1 MEGLSA
7 AQARRV
13 ALAAQGFG
21 RPRPT
26 GRLDRRHLRWLF
38 DRVGVIQI
46 DSVNALV
53 RSHYLPGWA
62 RLGAYSRAALDD
74 AVYRSGE
81 LFEYW
86 AHEASLVPVSLQPL
100 LRWRAERAR
109 TGQGVWGGLASF
121 GRERPEYVRE
131 VRARVTA
138 EGPVAASE
146 LAEPGPRGPSAWWGW
161 GDSKKALEW
170 LFWSGQIS
178 VASRRGSFERLYDL
192 PERVLPPEILA
203 LPTPPEDAAQRGLL
217 RVAAACHGVA
227 TARDLGDY
235 FRIGAADT
243 RARVAELVEEGDL
256 LPVRVEG
263 WAGPAYVPPSL
274 VVPRRIA
281 ARTLLSPF
289 DSLVWER
296 SRTSRLFGFDLR
308 LEIYT
313 PAAKRRYGYYV
324 LPFLLDDRLVARV
337 DLKSDR
343 ASATLLVISAWAQ
356 QHIDPGPTVAALREE
371 TAALAGWLGLERVA
385 FAGGGDLDLGP
396 GPIPAIS

>member
-1 MEGLSA
+1 MDRLSA
-7 AQARRV
+7 AQARRI

-21 RPRPT
+21 RPRPA

-38 DRVGVIQI
+38 ERVGVVQI

-62 RLGAYSRAALDD
+62 RLGAYPRAALDD
-74 AVYRSGE
+74 AVYGRGD

-109 TGQGVWGGLASF
+109 TGQGVWSGLASF
-121 GRERPEYVRE
+121 GRDRPEYVRE
-131 VRARVTA
+131 ILARVA
-138 EGPVAASE
+138 GEGPVAASE
-146 LAEPGPRGPSAWWGW
+146 LAEPGPRGPSSWWGW
-161 GDSKKALEW
+161 GDTKKALEW

-192 PERVLPPEILA
+192 PERVLPPEIQA
-203 LPTPPEDAAQRGLL
+203 LPTPPEAAAQRGLL
-217 RVAAACHGVA
+217 RVAAGCHGVA

-256 LPVRVEG
+256 LPVTVEG
-263 WAGPAYVPPSL
+263 WAGPAYVPPGL
-274 VVPRRIA
+274 VVPRRIT

-313 PAAKRRYGYYV
+313 PAPKRRYGYYV
-324 LPFLLDDRLVARV
+324 LPFLLGDRLVARV

-343 ASATLLVISAWAQ
+343 ASGTLVVVSAWAQ
-356 QHIDPGPTVAALREE
+356 EHHDPGPTIEALREE
-371 TAALAGWLGLERVA
+371 TAALAGWLGLERVVL
-385 FAGGGDLDLGP
+385 AGGGDLDLGP
-396 GPIPAIS
+396 GPITAVG